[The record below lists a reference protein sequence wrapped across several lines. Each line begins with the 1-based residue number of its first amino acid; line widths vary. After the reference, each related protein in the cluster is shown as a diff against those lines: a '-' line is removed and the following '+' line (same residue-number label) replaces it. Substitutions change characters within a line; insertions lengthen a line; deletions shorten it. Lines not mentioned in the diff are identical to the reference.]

1 MKLLTCTWMAC
12 SSSSHSSS
20 IICKRLSTGRKSTSL
35 QDLGICVDG
44 WQRRKCSLSDSLCAR
59 MNMQARGP
67 MNTHWSWISSGFGP
81 KYIYIFFR
89 FSSSRRRLRSF
100 ETLTP
105 RSSVLDLPREAPI
118 AIRPSFFHIVYVA
131 SDFLA
136 DSRSKCPFRLPG
148 CYYTRMTLLG
158 VHLTGASI
166 SLGIRLRGMHLIS
179 ILRTVE
185 FVSECL

>member
-81 KYIYIFFR
+81 KYIYFFFAFR
-89 FSSSRRRLRSF
+89 PPEDGCALLRRS
-100 ETLTP
+100 P
-105 RSSVLDLPREAPI
+105 HDP
-118 AIRPSFFHIVYVA
+118 A
-131 SDFLA
+131 SWTCHVKLL
-136 DSRSKCPFRLPG
+136 SRSGRRFFILYMWRRTSWRIAGLNAHSDCL
-148 CYYTRMTLLG
+148 
-158 VHLTGASI
+158 AAI
-166 SLGIRLRGMHLIS
+166 IRA
-179 ILRTVE
+179 
-185 FVSECL
+185 